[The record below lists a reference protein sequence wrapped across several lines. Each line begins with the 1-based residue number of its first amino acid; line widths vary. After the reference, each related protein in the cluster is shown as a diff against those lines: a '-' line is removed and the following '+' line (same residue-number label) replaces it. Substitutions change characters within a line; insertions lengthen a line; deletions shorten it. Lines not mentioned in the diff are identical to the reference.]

1 MLGNQ
6 TRNGNM
12 EGADESTEL
21 WRHPWTNLFI
31 GMKILLM
38 QKTVLA
44 QSKLITSF
52 AILILFPVL
61 FQVWAWEEERKGG
74 VAFWRNG
81 KTENQKE
88 EVDELEKSCWLFI
101 SCFFIFS
108 PSPFRQTTTPP
119 SLSLSLPH
127 LSPWFAAM
135 SWQRHNW
142 ESKLRHFQLIAFKI
156 LTFFFF
162 IRKKL
167 PRLLLCKETAANG
180 EHFWIK
186 IEIF

>member
-1 MLGNQ
+1 M
-6 TRNGNM
+6 
-12 EGADESTEL
+12 
-21 WRHPWTNLFI
+21 
-31 GMKILLM
+31 
-38 QKTVLA
+38 
-44 QSKLITSF
+44 
-52 AILILFPVL
+52 
-61 FQVWAWEEERKGG
+61 
-74 VAFWRNG
+74 G

-162 IRKKL
+162 FIRKKL

-186 IEIF
+186 IEFFEMKLWGCRSRWILLTLWHYIFVFLKNGPTPASFSFIFVFSNTLQILQQKMSIKYMIQWFKLTTFGTWVSSQNH